1 MNTLYDINQQ
11 AQRVLRTALGPVD
24 YVRYQQQF
32 SHGTGDYTAERQ
44 RGMLEDI
51 EAIVRRVNL
60 LKAEGL
66 LSPPPR
72 AEVLD

>member
-44 RGMLEDI
+44 QGMLEDI

>member
-44 RGMLEDI
+44 QGMLEDI

-66 LSPPPR
+66 LSPPPK